1 MAFIPV
7 EPALLLQ
14 ASRKVQAGEV
24 RPSDLTEACFE
35 QMERSSWLNC
45 FVTRCLES
53 ARSQA
58 EAADAR
64 QANGERRLPDDMTEK
79 GRDGFMV
86 PVRDNAVFGVAM

>member
-1 MAFIPV
+1 M
-7 EPALLLQ
+7 
-14 ASRKVQAGEV
+14 QAGEV

-45 FVTRCLES
+45 FVTRCFES

-64 QANGERRLPDDMTEK
+64 QANGERRQPDDATEN
-79 GRDGFMV
+79 V
-86 PVRDNAVFGVAM
+86 EAVSWLRFEITPSLA